1 MKLSEIIDN
10 IIFWRYWT
18 RKMSKPLLTD
28 EDFKA
33 IEEELHIHEP
43 AVYKLKNKKM
53 NKRKPC

>member
-1 MKLSEIIDN
+1 MKDILNKIL
-10 IIFWRYWT
+10 FWRYWT
-18 RKMSKPLLTD
+18 RKLEKPLLTD
-28 EDFKA
+28 EDLKA